1 MFGQIHGFLN
11 NFYKYRFL
19 LLELIKK
26 DIKAKYKDSV
36 LGLLWSFFNP
46 LLQMIVLTIV
56 FSTFFGHRIPN
67 YPVYLLT
74 GRLVFDFFANGTRG
88 SMSSI
93 RSNASII
100 KKIYVPKYMFS
111 LGVVASEFVNFLISL
126 VVLVM
131 VMIATRAPFY
141 ISLVYTIIPIFLL
154 IILIIGVGLILT
166 TLTTFFTYILYLWGV
181 MITMLTYLTPIFY
194 PISIIPDKY
203 IFFFKLNPIFA
214 VVYTCRQCIMYNSFP
229 NIHYILYLAAWAF
242 ASLIIGVYIFY
253 KYQDQ
258 FILNV

>member
-1 MFGQIHGFLN
+1 
-11 NFYKYRFL
+11 
-19 LLELIKK
+19 
-26 DIKAKYKDSV
+26 
-36 LGLLWSFFNP
+36 
-46 LLQMIVLTIV
+46 
-56 FSTFFGHRIPN
+56 
-67 YPVYLLT
+67 
-74 GRLVFDFFANGTRG
+74 
-88 SMSSI
+88 
-93 RSNASII
+93 
-100 KKIYVPKYMFS
+100 
-111 LGVVASEFVNFLISL
+111 
-126 VVLVM
+126 
-131 VMIATRAPFY
+131 
-141 ISLVYTIIPIFLL
+141 VYTIIPIFLL

-166 TLTTFFTYILYLWGV
+166 TLTTFFTDILYLWGV